1 MAGGMDTSG
10 CFGNVARG
18 LGWMLKEMES
28 DAPKALEWLFN
39 EPEAFEQVTVPGH
52 SRRAWSL

>member
-1 MAGGMDTSG
+1 MDTSG
-10 CFGNVARG
+10 CSGNVAWG

-39 EPEAFEQVTVPGH
+39 EPD
-52 SRRAWSL
+52 L

>member
-1 MAGGMDTSG
+1 MDTSG